1 MDWDWGHLLTGF
13 NGRINRA
20 RYWGGA
26 IAFGVGAVILQF
38 LLMWIVG
45 FRITMII
52 ALLFLYPAYALLVK
66 RGNDRDRPAVIAQAF
81 IGVAALSN
89 IIQAVVGPSV
99 MVDPPLLV
107 SAFNLLLGV
116 FALYILVDYG
126 CLRGTVG
133 PNRYG
138 PDPLEGKV

>member
-1 MDWDWGHLLTGF
+1 MSKS
-13 NGRINRA
+13 NG
-20 RYWGGA
+20 
-26 IAFGVGAVILQF
+26 L
-38 LLMWIVG
+38 
-45 FRITMII
+45 
-52 ALLFLYPAYALLVK
+52 
-66 RGNDRDRPAVIAQAF
+66 AVIAQAF

>member
-45 FRITMII
+45 FRITMIL
-52 ALLFLYPAYALLVK
+52 ALLFLYPA
-66 RGNDRDRPAVIAQAF
+66 
-81 IGVAALSN
+81 
-89 IIQAVVGPSV
+89 
-99 MVDPPLLV
+99 
-107 SAFNLLLGV
+107 
-116 FALYILVDYG
+116 
-126 CLRGTVG
+126 
-133 PNRYG
+133 
-138 PDPLEGKV
+138 